1 MTGGLLPLAL
11 TVTKESIYD
20 VFLSENKPDC
30 LLHGHSYTA
39 HPMGCA
45 VAKTSI
51 ETLDEMAIEK
61 TGAWAPFRDE
71 WKDNTIWSMWST
83 KTVDQLSKLSNVESV
98 MTLGSVLAVELKDDK
113 TAGYSSSVSKS
124 IIQNLRSAEFKN
136 GFDGTS
142 ETGVN
147 LFARPLGN
155 IIYLMTSQVTTQQ
168 GVRQCEQALLETL
181 QKC

>member
-51 ETLDEMAIEK
+51 ESLDEMAVEK
-61 TGAWAPFRDE
+61 SGAWAPFRDA
-71 WKDNTIWSMWST
+71 WKGNVWSMWT
-83 KTVDQLSKLSNVESV
+83 PKTVDQLSKLDNVESV
-98 MTLGSVLAVELKDDK
+98 MTLGSVLAVELKDDQAK
-113 TAGYSSSVSKS
+113 GYSSSVSKS
-124 IIQNLRSAEFKN
+124 IIQNLRSGQFKN
-136 GFDGTS
+136 GFDGTT

-155 IIYLMTSQVTTQQ
+155 IVYLMTSQITTQERVQ
-168 GVRQCEQALLETL
+168 QCEHALLETL
-181 QKC
+181 KNN

>member
-51 ETLDEMAIEK
+51 ESLDEMAVEK
-61 TGAWAPFRDE
+61 SGAWAPFRDA
-71 WKDNTIWSMWST
+71 WKGNIWSMWT
-83 KTVDQLSKLSNVESV
+83 PKTVDQLSKLSNVESV
-98 MTLGSVLAVELKDDK
+98 MTLGSVLAVELKDDQTK
-113 TAGYSSSVSKS
+113 GYGSSVSKS
-124 IIQNLRSAEFKN
+124 IIQNLRSGKFKN
-136 GFDGTS
+136 GFDGTT

-155 IIYLMTSQVTTQQ
+155 IVYLMTSQITTQER
-168 GVRQCEQALLETL
+168 VHQCEQALLETL
-181 QKC
+181 KNN

>member
-51 ETLDEMAIEK
+51 ESLDTMAVEK
-61 TGAWAPFRDE
+61 TGAWAPFRDH
-71 WKDNTIWSMWST
+71 WKGKSIWSMWNPE
-83 KTVDQLSKLSNVESV
+83 TVDELSRLDCVESV
-98 MTLGSVLAVELKDDK
+98 MTLGSVLAVELKDDQTK
-113 TAGYSSSVSKS
+113 GYGSAVSKS
-124 IIQNLRSAEFKN
+124 VIQNLRSGQFKN
-136 GFDGTS
+136 GIDGTF

-155 IIYLMTSQVTTQQ
+155 IVYLMTSQITTKER
-168 GVRQCEQALLETL
+168 VRQCEQALLDTL
-181 QKC
+181 KM

>member
-51 ETLDEMAIEK
+51 ETLDDMAIEK
-61 TGAWAPFRDE
+61 TGSWAPFRDD
-71 WKDNTIWSMWST
+71 WKDKSIWSMWSPKFVNT
-83 KTVDQLSKLSNVESV
+83 LSDLDNVESV
-98 MTLGSVLAVELKDDK
+98 MALGSVLAVELKDDQN
-113 TAGYSSSVSKS
+113 AGNVIVY
-124 IIQNLRSAEFKN
+124 E
-136 GFDGTS
+136 
-142 ETGVN
+142 
-147 LFARPLGN
+147 
-155 IIYLMTSQVTTQQ
+155 
-168 GVRQCEQALLETL
+168 
-181 QKC
+181 

>member
-51 ETLDEMAIEK
+51 ETLDSMAVEN
-61 TGAWAPFRDE
+61 TGSWAPFRDD
-71 WKDNTIWSMWST
+71 WKDKSIWSMWSP
-83 KTVDQLSKLSNVESV
+83 KLVDTLSHLDNVESV
-98 MTLGSVLAVELKDDK
+98 MALGSVLAVELKDDQ
-113 TAGYSSSVSKS
+113 TAG
-124 IIQNLRSAEFKN
+124 NF
-136 GFDGTS
+136 
-142 ETGVN
+142 
-147 LFARPLGN
+147 
-155 IIYLMTSQVTTQQ
+155 
-168 GVRQCEQALLETL
+168 
-181 QKC
+181 